1 MTARDAAADNSPEK
15 QAAIDAITTI
25 DGMIT
30 TLDAEITTLDTD
42 ITTLQGTLT
51 AAGPVKDAA

>member
-1 MTARDAAADNSPEK
+1 MTARDAATDGSPEK
-15 QAAIDAITTI
+15 QEAIDAITTI
-25 DGMIT
+25 DGLIT

-42 ITTLQGTLT
+42 IATLQGTLT